1 MLITGV
7 EPKSTGS
14 PTLSVGTVLVQ
25 CKGTFSSQLRNMVL
39 RFYFPER
46 RSGQFYSF
54 QIAKRKTASSRPICI
69 PLLRNLS
76 CKTRYPS
83 AADDPSIFGKFINH
97 FNVKSS
103 TVFELGTGTFIM
115 IKLIFLL
122 FKQQTISKC
131 WLQLRHNGQTEWSE
145 TKTTKNHNM
154 GNKALK
160 LRGLLGKMPF

>member
-25 CKGTFSSQLRNMVL
+25 CNGTFSSQLRNMVL

-83 AADDPSIFGKFINH
+83 AADDPSIFGKFLNH

-115 IKLIFLL
+115 IKLIFCYSIQTANN
-122 FKQQTISKC
+122 FKMLSPTPSQWTDRMVRNKDDKKITT
-131 WLQLRHNGQTEWSE
+131 WEIRH
-145 TKTTKNHNM
+145 
-154 GNKALK
+154 
-160 LRGLLGKMPF
+160 

>member
-1 MLITGV
+1 MLITGF

-83 AADDPSIFGKFINH
+83 AANDPSIFGKFINH

-145 TKTTKNHNM
+145 TKTTKKSQH
-154 GNKALK
+154 
-160 LRGLLGKMPF
+160 GK